1 MKVSMMSS
9 LHHLIID
16 QTLIISID
24 RVIIASGLADQSYL
38 HIFKRSLSG
47 WSISNPEKIN
57 LSSILRS
64 DGNFVDK
71 NFTGFSHM
79 VYVTVSLINF
89 FREFKSSRDQFSER
103 LKIRII
109 DCFEKSFV
117 RCNEH
122 FTAKTSVGLLTW

>member
-1 MKVSMMSS
+1 MKVSMTSS

-16 QTLIISID
+16 QTLIIFID

-47 WSISNPEKIN
+47 WSIANPEKIN
-57 LSSILRS
+57 LSSILES

-89 FREFKSSRDQFSER
+89 FRKFTSLRKIENSDNR
-103 LKIRII
+103 LFREII
-109 DCFEKSFV
+109 C
-117 RCNEH
+117 
-122 FTAKTSVGLLTW
+122 SV

>member
-1 MKVSMMSS
+1 MSYSMKVSMTSS

-16 QTLIISID
+16 QTLIIFID

-38 HIFKRSLSG
+38 HVYKRSLSG

-57 LSSILRS
+57 LSSILQS

-89 FREFKSSRDQFSER
+89 CSEIHKFEESILR
-103 LKIRII
+103 KIRII
-109 DCFEKSFV
+109 RIE
-117 RCNEH
+117 
-122 FTAKTSVGLLTW
+122 